1 MITLQNKLYE
11 SLLDDE
17 DDLINT
23 GDENITKDLANK
35 IFGSIKYNIE
45 NNENPSY
52 FGILSTALSTS
63 KDVIK
68 NIFSGEYLT
77 HFKRFSSIFL
87 NRFSNLYNY
96 FKRPVYIDKIDHL
109 YVSSDSLLGFKSGD
123 INIKEITELEVNVGI
138 ENEKD
143 WMDVFQ
149 NTKIKTLLIRPSY
162 SNNFNMKNI
171 PPISGLNANKLII
184 ANDMVPGYE
193 PGFLNK
199 MDWSKIDEYINFIK
213 SNNKIKNIYI
223 IDVTE
228 STRVKFCN
236 RYIKIKKII

>member
-1 MITLQNKLYE
+1 MITLRNKLYE

-17 DDLINT
+17 DDLVNT
-23 GDENITKDLANK
+23 GDENITKDLADK
-35 IFGSIKYNIE
+35 IFGGFKYKIE
-45 NNENPSY
+45 NDGNPSY

-77 HFKRFSSIFL
+77 HFKRFSSISL
-87 NRFSNLYNY
+87 IRFNNLYNY

-109 YVSSDSLLGFKSGD
+109 YVSSDSLSGFKSGD

-143 WMDVFQ
+143 WMNVFQ
-149 NTKIKTLLIRPSY
+149 NTKIKTLLMRPIY
-162 SNNFNMKNI
+162 SKNFNMKNI
-171 PPISGLNANKLII
+171 PPISGLNADKLII
-184 ANDMVPGYE
+184 SNDMVPGYDL
-193 PGFLNK
+193 GFLNT

-228 STRVKFCN
+228 MARVKFNN
-236 RYIKIKKII
+236 RYIKIRKII